1 MCESFRCSLSY
12 AHKVSG
18 NYNFGFGSNEGHV
31 MPPDFFLQGLRVNA
45 AAYIE
50 VLEAVVKLCID
61 SVRGERP
68 YIYQQDS
75 APSHKA
81 MMTQDWMSENH
92 LT

>member
-45 AAYIE
+45 AAYIK
-50 VLEAVVKLCID
+50 VLEAIVKLWID
-61 SVRGERP
+61 NMRGKRPRIPTGLCSFTQSYDDARLDVRE
-68 YIYQQDS
+68 S
-75 APSHKA
+75 A
-81 MMTQDWMSENH
+81 
-92 LT
+92 